1 MNEEFKEGL
10 TDQAKL
16 KICEQLR
23 ECIIDIMHARD
34 KFKTIVTDYD
44 LPVSDLTHINS
55 VSSVLGDVEILT
67 RKVEEDAS

>member
-1 MNEEFKEGL
+1 MNEEFKKGL

-44 LPVSDLTHINS
+44 LPVGDLSQINS
-55 VSSVLGDVEILT
+55 VSYVLNDVEILT

>member
-23 ECIIDIMHARD
+23 ECIIDIMYARD
-34 KFKTIVTDYD
+34 KFKTIVADYD

-67 RKVEEDAS
+67 RKVEDDAS

>member
-1 MNEEFKEGL
+1 MNEEFREGL

-23 ECIIDIMHARD
+23 ECIIDIMYARD

-67 RKVEEDAS
+67 RKVEEG

>member
-1 MNEEFKEGL
+1 MNEEFKKGL

-55 VSSVLGDVEILT
+55 V
-67 RKVEEDAS
+67 

>member
-23 ECIIDIMHARD
+23 ECIIDIMYARD

-67 RKVEEDAS
+67 RKVEES

>member
-34 KFKTIVTDYD
+34 KFQTIVTDYD

-67 RKVEEDAS
+67 RKVEEDGS